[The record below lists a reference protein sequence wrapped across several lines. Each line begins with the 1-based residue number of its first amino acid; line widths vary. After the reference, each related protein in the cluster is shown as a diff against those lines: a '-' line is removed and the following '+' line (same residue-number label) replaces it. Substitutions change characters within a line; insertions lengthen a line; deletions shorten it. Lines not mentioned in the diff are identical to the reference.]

1 MTVTAAAPRT
11 HGLHAPLLA
20 TSVSALGAGASTAYL
35 ASRIAGPQL
44 GHLNIG
50 IIAAMTAGIAGGSV
64 VAGSYGGFGAATALS
79 GVGIASGAIAGALI
93 GGGRAPGRMALAGIA
108 AGALLV
114 ALPAFVGAALNQH

>member
-50 IIAAMTAGIAGGSV
+50 IIAAMTAGIAG
-64 VAGSYGGFGAATALS
+64 
-79 GVGIASGAIAGALI
+79 
-93 GGGRAPGRMALAGIA
+93 IA